1 MGVAQDNITLHM
13 HSRIQKA
20 LALAPE
26 VQERKR

>member
-20 LALAPE
+20 LAPE
-26 VQERKR
+26 VQGKKR